1 MVELPDVGD
10 PVAIRDEQGRTYRS
24 RVEDIDGDII
34 TVAQPV
40 DLPVLEPFVEGD
52 ELLLTWTRAEGVAV
66 LAAHLAA
73 TRTERTIR
81 LWDLLPT
88 GQSWTEQRREHVRVP
103 AGGTMSVQVVAG
115 DSTGADA
122 ATGDAADADVAAE
135 ADVAAGAPRPFTL
148 FRAQLVD
155 VSESALRCALA
166 PGQDDEGLTE
176 GVAVSTRFSVGGSEF
191 ELPGVIYRRHE
202 QDRPEPTRL
211 VVRFEHSERD
221 ADALRKEVFA
231 VQLEMR
237 RSRRG

>member
-1 MVELPDVGD
+1 MVDLPDVGD

-24 RVEDIDGDII
+24 RVEDIDADII

-103 AGGTMSVQVVAG
+103 AGGMVTVQVITDDTSG
-115 DSTGADA
+115 TSDQDGETI
-122 ATGDAADADVAAE
+122 
-135 ADVAAGAPRPFTL
+135 APPQPL
-148 FRAQLVD
+148 KAQLVD
-155 VSESALRCALA
+155 ISEAALRCALT
-166 PGQDDEGLTE
+166 PGQDDEGLAE
-176 GVAVSTRFSVGGSEF
+176 GVPVSTRFSVRGSEF
-191 ELPGVIYRRHE
+191 EIPGVIYRRQE
-202 QDRPEPTRL
+202 GERPEPTRL
-211 VVRFEHSERD
+211 IVRFEHSERV

>member
-1 MVELPDVGD
+1 MVDLPDVGD

-24 RVEDIDGDII
+24 RVEDIDADII

-103 AGGTMSVQVVAG
+103 AGGVVTVQVI
-115 DSTGADA
+115 T
-122 ATGDAADADVAAE
+122 
-135 ADVAAGAPRPFTL
+135 
-148 FRAQLVD
+148 
-155 VSESALRCALA
+155 
-166 PGQDDEGLTE
+166 DDTSGT
-176 GVAVSTRFSVGGSEF
+176 SDQGG
-191 ELPGVIYRRHE
+191 
-202 QDRPEPTRL
+202 
-211 VVRFEHSERD
+211 
-221 ADALRKEVFA
+221 
-231 VQLEMR
+231 
-237 RSRRG
+237 